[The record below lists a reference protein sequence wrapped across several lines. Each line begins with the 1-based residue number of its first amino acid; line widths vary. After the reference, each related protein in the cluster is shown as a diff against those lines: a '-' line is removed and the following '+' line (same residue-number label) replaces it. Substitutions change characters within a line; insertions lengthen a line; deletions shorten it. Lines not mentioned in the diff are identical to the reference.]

1 MIENLF
7 SLQKKI
13 SLVTGAGGYLGKII
27 CSTLAE
33 KGSSLI
39 LVDNLGKEKNLLK
52 RVKYFQQ
59 KYKKQKFYSFTCD
72 FSQRRNIKNL
82 IKNLEKFKKL
92 DILINN
98 AAFTGEKFRTGYI
111 EKFEKQTTDSWNSCL
126 DVSIT
131 AVFDLV
137 QNLLPK
143 LKKSNSASIINISSI
158 YGVYGPDWSIY
169 KNTKMANPA
178 AYAVAKAGLI
188 QFTKWLSKTLGPK
201 IRINSISP
209 GGIFRNQPS
218 KFVKAYSNKTSLK
231 RMAKEE
237 DFIGIILLL
246 ASSASSYIT
255 GQNIIVDGGW
265 GS

>member
-1 MIENLF
+1 MIGNLF
-7 SLQKKI
+7 SLKKKI
-13 SLVTGAGGYLGKII
+13 SLVTGADGYLGKTI
-27 CSTLAE
+27 CSTLAQN
-33 KGSSLI
+33 GSNII
-39 LVDNLGKEKNLLK
+39 LVDNFGKEKNLLQK
-52 RVKYFQQ
+52 VKYFKR
-59 KYKKQKFYSFTCD
+59 KYKRQNFYSFTCD
-72 FSQRRNIKNL
+72 FSQRENIKNL
-82 IKNLEKFKKL
+82 TKKLKKFKQL

-98 AAFTGEKFRTGYI
+98 AAFTGEKFSTGYI
-111 EKFEKQTTDSWNSCL
+111 EKFERQTTEAWNACL

-131 AVFDLV
+131 SVFDLV

-143 LKKSNSASIINISSI
+143 IKKSNSASIINISSI

-201 IRINSISP
+201 IRVNSISP
-209 GGIFRNQPS
+209 GGIFRKQPKSFVNSYS
-218 KFVKAYSNKTSLK
+218 KKTSLK

-237 DFIGIILLL
+237 DFIGVILLL
-246 ASSASSYIT
+246 ASNASSYIT

-265 GS
+265 GT